1 MIVLG
6 FDPGTAST
14 GWGVIEQEGNRLRS
28 LGHGCIVTSAKDPT
42 HVRLR
47 QIHDQA
53 RGLIKRFSPD
63 IVVLEELF
71 VNVNVKTALAVGQAK
86 GVLYL
91 AASDLE
97 ASPLEYSPLQIK
109 QAVTGYGRASKIQ
122 VQEMIKV
129 ILRLPR
135 IPQPDHA
142 ADALAV
148 AITHTHHNGEAFQA
162 AKDRRAPVAAHDRL
176 GARQTCDDRR
186 RTGSDRGR
194 RPRTRSAGLR
204 AHAGRPQSTSR

>member
-14 GWGVIEQEGNRLRS
+14 GWGVIEQSGNRLTSR
-28 LGHGCIVTSAKDPT
+28 GFGCIVTSARDDT

-47 QIHDQA
+47 KIHDEA
-53 RGLIKRFSPD
+53 RLLIRRFLPD

-71 VNVNVKTALAVGQAK
+71 VNVNVRTALAVGQAK

-91 AASDLE
+91 AASDVTQ
-97 ASPLEYSPLQIK
+97 APREYSPLQIK
-109 QAVTGYGRASKIQ
+109 LAVTGYGRASKVQ
-122 VQEMIKV
+122 VQEMTKV
-129 ILRLPR
+129 ILGLDR

-148 AITHTHHNGEAFQA
+148 AITHTHHNSDGMTA
-162 AKDRRAPVAAHDRL
+162 ALKQLKA
-176 GARQTCDDRR
+176 RR
-186 RTGSDRGR
+186 R
-194 RPRTRSAGLR
+194 
-204 AHAGRPQSTSR
+204 

>member
-1 MIVLG
+1 MMVLG

-14 GWGVIEQEGNRLRS
+14 GWGVVEQEGNRLRS

-53 RGLIKRFSPD
+53 RGLIKRFCPD

-91 AASDLE
+91 AAADLE
-97 ASPLEYSPLQIK
+97 EAPCEYSPLEIK

-122 VQEMIKV
+122 VQEMTKV
-129 ILRLPR
+129 ILCLPR

-148 AITHTHHNGEAFQA
+148 AICHAHHASSGLP
-162 AKDRRAPVAAHDRL
+162 RALD
-176 GARQTCDDRR
+176 G
-186 RTGSDRGR
+186 RTG
-194 RPRTRSAGLR
+194 AAALR
-204 AHAGRPQSTSR
+204 ARLEGTR

>member
-6 FDPGTAST
+6 FDPGTANT
-14 GWGVIEQEGNRLRS
+14 GWGVIEQEGNRLHS

-47 QIHDQA
+47 QIYDQA
-53 RGLIKRFSPD
+53 RGLIRRFCPD
-63 IVVLEELF
+63 VVVLEELF

-97 ASPLEYSPLQIK
+97 ESPCEYSPLQIK

-122 VQEMIKV
+122 VQEMTKV
-129 ILRLPR
+129 ILCLPR
-135 IPQPDHA
+135 IPRPDHA

-148 AITHTHHNGEAFQA
+148 AITHTHHNADAFREAC
-162 AKDRRAPVAAHDRL
+162 
-176 GARQTCDDRR
+176 ARPP
-186 RTGSDRGR
+186 GGR
-194 RPRTRSAGLR
+194 R
-204 AHAGRPQSTSR
+204 

>member
-1 MIVLG
+1 VIVLG

-14 GWGVIEQEGNRLRS
+14 GWGVIEQKGNRLTAR
-28 LGHGCIVTSAKDPT
+28 GHGCIVTSAKDET

-47 QIHDQA
+47 KIYDEA
-53 RGLIKRFSPD
+53 RLLVRRFTPD

-91 AASDLE
+91 AASGVPQ
-97 ASPLEYSPLQIK
+97 APCEYSPLQIK
-109 QAVTGYGRASKIQ
+109 RAVTGYGRASKVQ
-122 VQEMIKV
+122 VQEMTKV
-129 ILRLPR
+129 ILGLKF

-148 AITHTHHNGEAFQA
+148 AITHTHHNSDGMTDA
-162 AKDRRAPVAAHDRL
+162 L
-176 GARQTCDDRR
+176 RQLKA
-186 RTGSDRGR
+186 R
-194 RPRTRSAGLR
+194 RP
-204 AHAGRPQSTSR
+204 